1 LPGWPADVSEW
12 LAGITVCRLETGD
25 CHHLRESLSY
35 RPPPALRHLI
45 TIRQPT
51 CSFPGCRR
59 PAVRCDEDHTLP
71 YDQGGRTCECNL
83 APLCRRH
90 HRAKQARGW
99 QLTQPEPGMMLW
111 ITPSGR
117 GYATGSAAYP
127 E

>member
-1 LPGWPADVSEW
+1 MP
-12 LAGITVCRLETGD
+12 
-25 CHHLRESLSY
+25 LSY
-35 RPPPALRHLI
+35 TYMRH
-45 TIRQPT
+45 
-51 CSFPGCRR
+51 
-59 PAVRCDEDHTLP
+59 
-71 YDQGGRTCECNL
+71 YDYL